1 MRATPDARFTGRSSR
16 SMACWL
22 TCDSFLAIFATCSTS
37 VVCSVGKK
45 MYAHRTAKLP
55 VPVHIPQGNSHKVTA
70 VIKLKRPL
78 FYLYGGAA
86 AVLALLLLI
95 RGDAAAQGVRDGI
108 DLCVTSVIPALF
120 PFFAASQLLVSLG
133 AAEALGRAA
142 GPLFRR
148 LFGIDGAGA
157 AAYLLGLIGGYP
169 LGAKTAESLVRQGL
183 LTPEDGALLL
193 TFCNNAGPAFI
204 LGIAGSGVFRSSR
217 AGVWLYLIHAA
228 AATATGL
235 LFCFIRKYI
244 RKQNISGFFRFSA
257 SSCNFPSATAQ
268 KRPPLSAPAALIGA
282 VRGGVAAMAG
292 VCGFVIFFLVLLRLA
307 ESFLGPL
314 PPLAA
319 GLVELTNGILR
330 LAPDRGGFVLAAALL
345 GWGGLSVHCQTAAVL
360 GGSGISMRWYL
371 PAKAMQGAVS
381 AVLAAAVW
389 SWVI

>member
-1 MRATPDARFTGRSSR
+1 M
-16 SMACWL
+16 
-22 TCDSFLAIFATCSTS
+22 
-37 VVCSVGKK
+37 
-45 MYAHRTAKLP
+45 P

-133 AAEALGRAA
+133 AAEALGREA
-142 GPLFRR
+142 GPLIRR
-148 LFGIDGAGA
+148 LIGMDGAGD

-282 VRGGVAAMAG
+282 VRGGVTAMAG

-330 LAPDRGGFVLAAALL
+330 LTPDRGGFVLAAALL
-345 GWGGLSVHCQTAAVL
+345 VVAIPFFLPHMHDRYFFAADALTLALAAAWPQLVLPAVLCEFASLLGYHAYLRMRYLLPMADGALALIAALVILAAVL
-360 GGSGISMRWYL
+360 ALELRQRSPLDEKMKKST
-371 PAKAMQGAVS
+371 
-381 AVLAAAVW
+381 
-389 SWVI
+389 

>member
-1 MRATPDARFTGRSSR
+1 
-16 SMACWL
+16 
-22 TCDSFLAIFATCSTS
+22 
-37 VVCSVGKK
+37 

-148 LFGIDGAGA
+148 LFGMDGAGA

-169 LGAKTAESLVRQGL
+169 LGAKTAESLVRQEL

-193 TFCNNAGPAFI
+193 TFWASPEAGCSGAPVRGYGCISSTPLRLRPQASFF
-204 LGIAGSGVFRSSR
+204 ASSGSTSGSR
-217 AGVWLYLIHAA
+217 IFPDFSGFPLHHAISPQRRPKS
-228 AATATGL
+228 GL
-235 LFCFIRKYI
+235 L
-244 RKQNISGFFRFSA
+244 
-257 SSCNFPSATAQ
+257 
-268 KRPPLSAPAALIGA
+268 
-282 VRGGVAAMAG
+282 
-292 VCGFVIFFLVLLRLA
+292 
-307 ESFLGPL
+307 
-314 PPLAA
+314 
-319 GLVELTNGILR
+319 
-330 LAPDRGGFVLAAALL
+330 
-345 GWGGLSVHCQTAAVL
+345 
-360 GGSGISMRWYL
+360 
-371 PAKAMQGAVS
+371 
-381 AVLAAAVW
+381 
-389 SWVI
+389 

>member
-1 MRATPDARFTGRSSR
+1 M
-16 SMACWL
+16 
-22 TCDSFLAIFATCSTS
+22 
-37 VVCSVGKK
+37 
-45 MYAHRTAKLP
+45 P

-70 VIKLKRPL
+70 VIKLKRPV

-133 AAEALGRAA
+133 AAEALV
-142 GPLFRR
+142 RR
-148 LFGIDGAGA
+148 LFGMDGAGA

-257 SSCNFPSATAQ
+257 SSCNFPTAMAQ
-268 KRPPLSAPAALIGA
+268 KRPPLSASTALIGA
-282 VRGGVAAMAG
+282 VRGGVTAMAG
-292 VCGFVIFFLVLLRLA
+292 VCGFVIFFLVLLRLG

-330 LAPDRGGFVLAAALL
+330 LTPDRGGFVLAAALL

-371 PAKAMQGAVS
+371 PAKAMQSAVS